1 MTERLFRIPSG
12 RATISA
18 APGCRQAR
26 IRRPASGAASQATG
40 HGHGDRA
47 DCARRWPQHGSVPVR
62 RAGAKS
68 FADDLGLS
76 RGIIRS
82 RAVPSLRSPEIHPP
96 TLAFVPP
103 GRDPV
108 PSTAQGSRLDLEN
121 LCPKNLARLPGAPS
135 GTASWHRTG
144 STGEHAQVLNS
155 PQKMH

>member
-1 MTERLFRIPSG
+1 M
-12 RATISA
+12 
-18 APGCRQAR
+18 
-26 IRRPASGAASQATG
+26 ATG
-40 HGHGDRA
+40 RTVPGVGR
-47 DCARRWPQHGSVPVR
+47 HGSVPVR

-76 RGIIRS
+76 RGIVRS